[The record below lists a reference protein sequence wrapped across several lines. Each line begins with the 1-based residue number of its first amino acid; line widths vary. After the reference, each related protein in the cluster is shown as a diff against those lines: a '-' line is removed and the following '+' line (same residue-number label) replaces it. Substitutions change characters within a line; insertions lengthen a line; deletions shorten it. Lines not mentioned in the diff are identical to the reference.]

1 MTRKQALAL
10 NERYYETGKTCKN
23 GHKSKRFTHN
33 GVCYECCQLASSA
46 NYHKNKR
53 DPDYYKHRK
62 FNATRTRAARAGIPF
77 DLEPDDIVWNSTC
90 PVFGFVLDYGS
101 DDCQNPNAASLDKVD
116 PTLGYVK
123 GNVRVV
129 SMRANWL
136 KQDATVE
143 QLEQI
148 ARYMREHFLSRP

>member
-1 MTRKQALAL
+1 
-10 NERYYETGKTCKN
+10 
-23 GHKSKRFTHN
+23 
-33 GVCYECCQLASSA
+33 
-46 NYHKNKR
+46 
-53 DPDYYKHRK
+53 
-62 FNATRTRAARAGIPF
+62 
-77 DLEPDDIVWNSTC
+77 
-90 PVFGFVLDYGS
+90 VFGVVLDYGS
-101 DDCQNPNAASLDKVD
+101 DDCQNPNAPSLDKVD

-123 GNVRVV
+123 GNVRVI